1 MLTRACAT
9 LTRRASEASAR
20 ASSAS
25 ARATRRD
32 GPTRALTRR
41 GRRASGTRARE
52 RWDSRDGDDVGGRAR
67 GRRWSGTRA
76 SARERTEP
84 GAVDVWCHD
93 AAASDAGRDA
103 EDEVARGI
111 VTAREWEELRGN
123 RTRLVARAFARRT
136 LARYDGNGTR
146 GRDVTLA
153 TGARGKPRVEAPEG
167 LRGLEF
173 SVSHC
178 DGLTAVVVSAS
189 GACGIDVEDENRR
202 IGTDVGAFARRW
214 LSEREAARLD
224 RIEDVDERARAF
236 MRLWTVKEAYVKAL
250 GLGIAG
256 RPFREFDV
264 AWDEAAPASDAWT
277 VNLRD
282 DARDDAERWRL
293 TLLRPRASHPH
304 VMSLCVPATAS
315 GDAPRVRARW
325 ASLLDDDAS
334 VVDVDDSF
342 TILGASRHRT

>member
-20 ASSAS
+20 ASR

-32 GPTRALTRR
+32 GQTRALTRR

-76 SARERTEP
+76 SARDWTEP

-103 EDEVARGI
+103 EDEVARAL
-111 VTAREWEELRGN
+111 VTASEWEELRGN

-189 GACGIDVEDENRR
+189 GACGIDVEE
-202 IGTDVGAFARRW
+202 IG
-214 LSEREAARLD
+214 
-224 RIEDVDERARAF
+224 RA
-236 MRLWTVKEAYVKAL
+236 
-250 GLGIAG
+250 
-256 RPFREFDV
+256 
-264 AWDEAAPASDAWT
+264 
-277 VNLRD
+277 
-282 DARDDAERWRL
+282 
-293 TLLRPRASHPH
+293 H
-304 VMSLCVPATAS
+304 V
-315 GDAPRVRARW
+315 
-325 ASLLDDDAS
+325 
-334 VVDVDDSF
+334 
-342 TILGASRHRT
+342 